1 MVEINI
7 KETKNMKDLNKY
19 ILEKK
24 KTFELNI
31 DERRALGT
39 LIGIAL
45 GNLGEDDEIKQ
56 FQKFIDSLSDDEKKQ
71 FDSLY
76 DVFENTENYKKINQK
91 VILPEDL
98 ELIKKFYDF
107 CYNNDIMQ
115 DNDFDAIDAFEKI
128 CL

>member
-1 MVEINI
+1 
-7 KETKNMKDLNKY
+7 MKSLNTY
-19 ILEKK
+19 LTEKK

-31 DERRALGT
+31 DERRSLGT

-56 FQKFIDSLSDDEKKQ
+56 FKKFIDSLSDEENKD

-76 DVFENTENYKKINQK
+76 DVFSNTEDYKKINQK

-98 ELIKKFYDF
+98 ELINKFYKF
-107 CYNNDIMQ
+107 CCDNDIMQ
-115 DNDFDAIDAFEKI
+115 DNDLDLIDAFEKI

>member
-1 MVEINI
+1 MI
-7 KETKNMKDLNKY
+7 DLNKY

-39 LIGIAL
+39 LIGTAL
-45 GNLGEDDEIKQ
+45 GNLGDDNEIKQ
-56 FQKFIDSLSDDEKKQ
+56 FKKFIDSLSDDEKKQ

-98 ELIKKFYDF
+98 KLIKKFYDF

>member
-1 MVEINI
+1 
-7 KETKNMKDLNKY
+7 MKDLNKY

-24 KTFELNI
+24 KTFELNM

-39 LIGIAL
+39 LIGTAL

-56 FQKFIDSLSDDEKKQ
+56 FKKFIDSLSDDEKKQ
-71 FDSLY
+71 LDSLY
-76 DVFENTENYKKINQK
+76 DVFENTENYKKKKKK

-98 ELIKKFYDF
+98 ELIKRFYDF

>member
-1 MVEINI
+1 M
-7 KETKNMKDLNKY
+7 KNLSIY
-19 ILEKK
+19 LTEKK
-24 KTFELNI
+24 KTFELNM

-39 LIGIAL
+39 LIGTAL

-56 FQKFIDSLSDDEKKQ
+56 FKKFIDSLSNDEKKQ

-76 DVFENTENYKKINQK
+76 DVFSNTESYKKINQK
-91 VILPEDL
+91 VILPKYL

>member
-1 MVEINI
+1 
-7 KETKNMKDLNKY
+7 MKDLNKY

-24 KTFELNI
+24 HNFILSN

-39 LIGIAL
+39 LIGTAL
-45 GNLGEDDEIKQ
+45 GNLGEDDEVKQ
-56 FQKFIDSLSDDEKKQ
+56 FKKFMNFLSDDEKKQ

-98 ELIKKFYDF
+98 ELINKFYKF
-107 CYNNDIMQ
+107 CYDNDIMQ

>member
-1 MVEINI
+1 M
-7 KETKNMKDLNKY
+7 KNLNTY
-19 ILEKK
+19 LTEKK

-31 DERRALGT
+31 DERRALG
-39 LIGIAL
+39 
-45 GNLGEDDEIKQ
+45 NLGEDDEIKQ
-56 FQKFIDSLSDDEKKQ
+56 FKKFIDSLSDDEKKQ

>member
-1 MVEINI
+1 M
-7 KETKNMKDLNKY
+7 KNLNRY
-19 ILEKK
+19 LTEKK
-24 KTFELNI
+24 KTFELNM

-39 LIGIAL
+39 LIGTAL

-98 ELIKKFYDF
+98 ELINKFYKF
-107 CYNNDIMQ
+107 CYDNDIMQ
-115 DNDFDAIDAFEKI
+115 DNDYDAIDAFEKI

>member
-1 MVEINI
+1 MI
-7 KETKNMKDLNKY
+7 DLNKY

-31 DERRALGT
+31 DERCALGT
-39 LIGIAL
+39 LIGTAL

-56 FQKFIDSLSDDEKKQ
+56 FKKFMDSLSDDEKKQ

-91 VILPEDL
+91 IILPEDL

>member
-1 MVEINI
+1 
-7 KETKNMKDLNKY
+7 MKDLNKY

-24 KTFELNI
+24 KTFEL
-31 DERRALGT
+31 DSSQRGALET
-39 LIGIAL
+39 TIGIAL

-56 FQKFIDSLSDDEKKQ
+56 FKKFMDSLSDDEKKQ

-98 ELIKKFYDF
+98 ELIKKFYNF

-115 DNDFDAIDAFEKI
+115 DNDFDVIDAFEKI

>member
-1 MVEINI
+1 M
-7 KETKNMKDLNKY
+7 KNLNTY
-19 ILEKK
+19 LTEKK

-31 DERRALGT
+31 DERRALGI
-39 LIGIAL
+39 LIGTAL

-56 FQKFIDSLSDDEKKQ
+56 FKKFMDSLSDDEKKQ

>member
-1 MVEINI
+1 MQFQDNI
-7 KETKNMKDLNKY
+7 MKDLNKY

-24 KTFELNI
+24 KTFELNM

-39 LIGIAL
+39 LIGTAL

>member
-1 MVEINI
+1 M
-7 KETKNMKDLNKY
+7 KNLNTY
-19 ILEKK
+19 LTEKK
-24 KTFELNI
+24 KTFELNM

-39 LIGIAL
+39 LIGTAL
-45 GNLGEDDEIKQ
+45 GNLGKDDEIKQ
-56 FQKFIDSLSDDEKKQ
+56 LQKFINSLSDNEKKQ

-115 DNDFDAIDAFEKI
+115 DNDFDVIDAFEKI

>member
-1 MVEINI
+1 M
-7 KETKNMKDLNKY
+7 KNLNTY
-19 ILEKK
+19 LTEKK

-39 LIGIAL
+39 LIGTAL

-56 FQKFIDSLSDDEKKQ
+56 FKKFMDSLSDDEKKQ

-76 DVFENTENYKKINQK
+76 DVFENTKNYKKINQK

-98 ELIKKFYDF
+98 SLIKKFYDF

>member
-1 MVEINI
+1 MQFQD
-7 KETKNMKDLNKY
+7 NMKDLNKY

-39 LIGIAL
+39 LIGTAL

-56 FQKFIDSLSDDEKKQ
+56 FKKFIDSLSDDEKKQ

>member
-1 MVEINI
+1 
-7 KETKNMKDLNKY
+7 MKDLNKY

-24 KTFELNI
+24 NTFELNI

-56 FQKFIDSLSDDEKKQ
+56 FKKFIDSLSDDEKEN
-71 FDSLY
+71 FESIY
-76 DVFENTENYKKINQK
+76 DIFENTESYKKINQK
-91 VILPEDL
+91 VILPKDL
-98 ELIKKFYDF
+98 DLINKFYKF
-107 CYNNDIMQ
+107 CYDNDIIQ
-115 DNDFDAIDAFEKI
+115 DNDFDLIDAFEKI

>member
-1 MVEINI
+1 
-7 KETKNMKDLNKY
+7 MKDLNKY

-24 KTFELNI
+24 KTFELNM
-31 DERRALGT
+31 DERRALGF
-39 LIGIAL
+39 LIGTAL

-56 FQKFIDSLSDDEKKQ
+56 FKKFMDSLSDNEKKD
-71 FDSLY
+71 FNSLY
-76 DVFENTENYKKINQK
+76 DTFSNTEDYKKINQK
-91 VILPEDL
+91 IILPE
-98 ELIKKFYDF
+98 EIALIKKFYDF

>member
-1 MVEINI
+1 MYKQI
-7 KETKNMKDLNKY
+7 MKDLNKY

-24 KTFELNI
+24 KTFELNM

-39 LIGIAL
+39 LIGNAL

-56 FQKFIDSLSDDEKKQ
+56 FQKFINSLSDDEKEQ
-71 FDSLY
+71 LDSLY
-76 DVFENTENYKKINQK
+76 DLFEHTEKCKKINQK
-91 VILPEDL
+91 IILPEEI

-115 DNDFDAIDAFEKI
+115 DNDFDAINAFEKI